1 MAGLSFLADA
11 CALIIYHGLAAAS
24 MTDEGRHVM
33 EDGDVFVS
41 PITVWEITRK
51 AALGKLAR
59 PMPGDYSGGFSSWL
73 NDVGYRVLPLTWD
86 DCERANG
93 LPDLHKDPMDRMLI
107 ATAFANN
114 LTIVTNDHII
124 ARYGVRTIW

>member
-11 CALIIYHGLAAAS
+11 CALIMYHGRAAES
-24 MTDEGRHVM
+24 MTKAGRRAI

-51 AALGKLAR
+51 SALGKLAR
-59 PMPGDYSGGFSSWL
+59 PMPRHHVGSFSTWL
-73 NDVGYRVLPLTWD
+73 EDIGYRVMLLTWD
-86 DCERANG
+86 DCELANG

-107 ATAFANN
+107 ASALRNDMTV
-114 LTIVTNDHII
+114 ITNDQIF
-124 ARYGVRTIW
+124 ARYGVSTVW